1 LPLRYLAAR
10 ANRLYHTPWDS
21 LKSMGCYCDLGY
33 RGPDCSQKE
42 CPSGADPLHGYGNE
56 AGRDCSGRGICNYQT
71 GLCRCFSGF
80 YGEACDNEMVVF

>member
-1 LPLRYLAAR
+1 
-10 ANRLYHTPWDS
+10 
-21 LKSMGCYCDLGY
+21 MGCYCDQGY

-42 CPSGADPLHGYGNE
+42 CPSGVDPLQGYGNE

-71 GLCRCFSGF
+71 GLCKCFKGF